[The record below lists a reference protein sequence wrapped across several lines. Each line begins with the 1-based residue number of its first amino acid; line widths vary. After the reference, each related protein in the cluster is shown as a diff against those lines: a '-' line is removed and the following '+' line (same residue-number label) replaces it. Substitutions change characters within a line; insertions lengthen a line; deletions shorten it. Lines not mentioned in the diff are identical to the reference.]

1 MRDLR
6 FLRERVLAPPLRL
19 TPTCLLSWV
28 IFTDGACEGP
38 DDRKVGSI
46 DGVLVSPQG
55 VLQQFFGGT
64 VPEDT
69 MALLAARSRNPIY
82 ELEVMPVLV
91 AALLWW
97 QTCEGSQVCW
107 YLDNEAGKSA
117 FLKAYGA
124 TEIADGMVQA
134 FTEHEMELQIKS
146 WFSRVPSASNI
157 ADAPS
162 RHEDSMLRDRAAL
175 KMAIQWQ
182 AVREIID
189 CWVSR
194 NGGDGDSRI

>member
-1 MRDLR
+1 
-6 FLRERVLAPPLRL
+6 
-19 TPTCLLSWV
+19 
-28 IFTDGACEGP
+28 
-38 DDRKVGSI
+38 
-46 DGVLVSPQG
+46 LVSPQG
-55 VLQQFFGGT
+55 VLQQFFGGA

-91 AALLWW
+91 AALLWGPA
-97 QTCEGSQVCW
+97 CEQAQVCW

-124 TEIADGMVQA
+124 TEIADGMVQT
-134 FTEHEMELQIKS
+134 FTEHEMDLQIKS
-146 WFSRVPSASNI
+146 WFARVPSASNI

-162 RHEDSMLRDRAAL
+162 RHEDSELRDRGAL
-175 KMAIQWQ
+175 KMAINWQ
-182 AVREIID
+182 AIREIID

-194 NGGDGDSRI
+194 NGGDDDSRI